1 MAQVRRTPQHQDNRI
16 LAALVPEDFAFLEPH
31 LTFVDLPRGE
41 ILYEVGETI
50 AYTYFPHD
58 AMVSLVTIMHDGKS
72 VEMATFGCEGLFG
85 LVSAFVTRQSFGR
98 YIVQLSGT
106 ASRVE
111 LNTMHEAMATRPAI
125 QRLVLS
131 FTEALM
137 AETLQAVA
145 CNAVHNVE
153 SRCCRWILM
162 SQDRAGQPDLPL
174 TQEFLA
180 EMLGVQRSTVSDV
193 ARAIQDK
200 GLIRQGRGIITV
212 TDRPGL
218 EAAACECYAIIRQK
232 FEQLLPRTYRRG
244 PVGKSCR

>member
-1 MAQVRRTPQHQDNRI
+1 MAQVQRTPQHQDNRL
-16 LAALVPEDFAFLEPH
+16 LAALAQDDFAFLEPH
-31 LTFVDLPRGE
+31 LTIVDLERGQS
-41 ILYEVGETI
+41 LYEVGQPI
-50 AYTYFPHD
+50 VHTYFPHD
-58 AMVSLVTIMHDGKS
+58 AMVSLVTVMHDGKS

-106 ASRVE
+106 ASRAE
-111 LNTMHEAMATRPAI
+111 LTVMHEAMAARPAI
-125 QRLVLS
+125 QHLVMR

-145 CNAVHNVE
+145 CNAVHSVE
-153 SRCCRWILM
+153 ARCCRWILM
-162 SQDRAGQPDLPL
+162 SQDRAGQPELPL

-200 GLIRQGRGIITV
+200 GLIRQGRGMITV

-218 EAAACECYAIIRQK
+218 EAAACECYQIIRQK
-232 FEQLLPRTYRRG
+232 FEQLLPHTYERG
-244 PVGKSCR
+244 